1 MNDCLS
7 WRLTNTN
14 NIEWAEWEND
24 DEAVLYIN
32 STGQTV
38 LVSLLCITLLEL
50 LQHRKQSLNNLVKYI
65 SDSIDENFEA
75 SELRSSIQITLQQL
89 QQFGA
94 IEQCPQ

>member
-32 STGQTV
+32 NTGQTI
-38 LVSLLCITLLEL
+38 LVSLLCISMLEL
-50 LQHRKQSLNNLVKYI
+50 FHNRKQSLNSLVKYI
-65 SDSIDENFEA
+65 SDSIDENVET
-75 SELRSSIQITLQQL
+75 SELQSSIQITLQQL

-94 IEQCPQ
+94 IEQCHQ